1 MNKDVKLLQGIINI
15 LENYDSEYSDSDMA
29 IIDGL
34 NRIVNEKWITIHPH
48 GEDSE
53 DYRRIKLK
61 DGETPKEAI
70 ERVYKKG
77 NNQEKGNEE
86 DLSQKIEE
94 LKEKA
99 KRVGGDSSVLG
110 RKYLEQAKELE
121 KQQREKEDKELG
133 NIKGDDAIISKLSEM
148 SEQIGELDR
157 KRWDYKLPKEERQ
170 QAEEEYYK
178 LGEQSAE
185 LAKKL
190 SFMGDSWKNA
200 SGDTVTVSGF
210 EKGKYVITT
219 DSTNRY
225 GISKSYTYFYNVDEI
240 KKLKDADIKGYEIAQ
255 KKKQEKEL
263 RTSKKVDYK
272 KGTMPKA
279 KTREEAEKL
288 AVEYN
293 IADTI
298 NYGNLSVDICNAMNE
313 SANDI
318 YAEFPKV
325 RELNKE
331 FGSLQAKNKNLI
343 DEAFEVQGAALAIP
357 IRARIERYREVYG
370 EDYFNRVYGDPK
382 KLEKKVEEEVKKKL
396 KSRIG
401 VYRASGEIAHC
412 RYSPPKQSG
421 IVWNEKYKKLEN
433 IDYTCESGFHP
444 KDSGSL
450 KGVADHEFGHL
461 IDRFVQLKGS
471 SGSKSYTEL
480 KEYYRGL
487 SREDIANGLCRYA
500 NEKFAEFIAE
510 GFSEYK
516 NSPSPRP
523 MAQKI
528 GKLLTQAYKE
538 VENNV

>member
-1 MNKDVKLLQGIINI
+1 M
-15 LENYDSEYSDSDMA
+15 
-29 IIDGL
+29 
-34 NRIVNEKWITIHPH
+34 
-48 GEDSE
+48 GE
-53 DYRRIKLK
+53 
-61 DGETPKEAI
+61 
-70 ERVYKKG
+70 
-77 NNQEKGNEE
+77 
-86 DLSQKIEE
+86 
-94 LKEKA
+94 
-99 KRVGGDSSVLG
+99 
-110 RKYLEQAKELE
+110 
-121 KQQREKEDKELG
+121 
-133 NIKGDDAIISKLSEM
+133 
-148 SEQIGELDR
+148 
-157 KRWDYKLPKEERQ
+157 
-170 QAEEEYYK
+170 
-178 LGEQSAE
+178 
-185 LAKKL
+185 
-190 SFMGDSWKNA
+190 SWKNA
-200 SGDTVTVSGF
+200 NGDTVSVSGY
-210 EKGKYVITT
+210 EKGKYVVTT

-225 GISKSYTYFYNVDEI
+225 GISKSYTYFDNVDEI
-240 KKLKDADIKGYEIAQ
+240 KKLKDADTKGYEKAE
-255 KKKQEKEL
+255 KKRQEKEL

-298 NYGNLSVDICNAMNE
+298 NYGSLSVDICNAMNE

-357 IRARIERYREVYG
+357 IRARIEKFREVYG

-412 RYSPPKQSG
+412 RYSPPKQMG

-433 IDYTCESGFHP
+433 IDYTCESGYHP

-450 KGVADHEFGHL
+450 KAVADHEFGHL
-461 IDRFVQLKGS
+461 IDKFIQIKGTS
-471 SGSKSYTEL
+471 NSKSYREL
-480 KEYYRGL
+480 QQYHNSL
-487 SREDIANGLCRYA
+487 SREDIANGLSRYA

-516 NSPSPRP
+516 NSPNPRP
-523 MAQKI
+523 MAQKV